1 MDGRLQE
8 VMQEKADPYT
18 DYLTKPITP
27 AVVKQLQESSLRTS
41 RLYEQ
46 SKDAPATPLTMMTE
60 AYNEVSALFCTTVL
74 VKHGPQHVNPH
85 VTHLTTFPTQSCV

>member
-1 MDGRLQE
+1 MDVVRLQE
-8 VMQEKADPYT
+8 MMQEKADPYT

-46 SKDAPATPLTMMTE
+46 SKDAPATPLTLMTE
-60 AYNEVSALFCTTVL
+60 AYNEVSERVEWL
-74 VKHGPQHVNPH
+74 HV
-85 VTHLTTFPTQSCV
+85 V